1 MPYEVEL
8 PDGTI
13 IEGIPDDMPQAEVR
27 KKILSAYPD
36 LEDYK
41 PQATPAQSVAGG
53 GNGILSTIGNVTG
66 SILPGLV
73 TGVGNVL
80 QQPKQLMELAGSK
93 FGVEK
98 ENIPDIGYLN
108 TAGKGLESLGQYMM
122 PEAIKKGLESGQQV
136 GDVADLQAQKEFND
150 SWINKALPQV
160 TELAQKFNLPDLP
173 KQIYGSAFGI
183 YATVKEMAVNN
194 PEVLPAFIAQQAP
207 QMAIPL
213 GVGKAGAGATT
224 LLGGSKKLAAA
235 VGVNT
240 AVATGAIMQGTDVAY
255 DTFEET
261 FAKLKAQGV
270 EEAEAEQRAMAVAR
284 DAFFPALAISLATQ
298 KLVPGGQS
306 LERAVLSGKPIKPI
320 GVAKATLGEGGT
332 ELPEEYG
339 GKVAGNIAQQKEF
352 PDLNPLSGAGTAGGL
367 GFIGGVGAGGAA
379 SMISRARTPK
389 TVDDGTTLGATPPAP
404 EVELSPEALAG
415 LQPATITS
423 SSGPV
428 TVSYPNPNAGQPM
441 LPPDGTAPPAPP
453 VSPAP
458 VDYRGFPTP
467 PTNLPAG
474 VQPAA
479 LPTEPELDTSKTF
492 PVIERGVEGATL
504 PNVEFGTPGGMHNA
518 IAQRLRL
525 DADTLG
531 ISPLIYDK
539 LQQGKSVKQ
548 IANDLKAKLTFLPES
563 GRTNFVNQVH
573 KTFGPV
579 EKTKAEDTA
588 PVETTTDAQDIQLF
602 EPQTPGAVQG
612 PALPKVNIGNN
623 PTDMV
628 NQVAQT
634 MRREADQKGLT
645 AYIAD
650 QSAKGRSAKQIAN
663 SYGFASKL
671 EFLPSEQR
679 HNYVRQVQ
687 ATLGYGPIAQRW
699 GVNVNQPTVP
709 SRGRNRTKTSSQPAG
724 VDTTVEPTVVDEG
737 GVGGV
742 DATPAGTTTGKTT
755 EPPTLTK
762 RAPKVTG
769 FKTSKGSEYVVD
781 ESGKTSRTKKS
792 PGKGQGETYPP
803 HTAVYVST
811 AIEEDMRDEMRG
823 LMGNGSIRIGYLSEG
838 NFKGVSSLDEI
849 PNSQR
854 PFVAVIDKRHNVVV
868 AYYLASVKPSVGLH
882 PVEKLYNND
891 GTSNTHLGNDIT
903 EISTAPTKTT
913 AIKTKTPTDIAPRDV
928 ISDFDLNPP
937 EDTPTKVDI
946 DSIAPPV
953 DPSPTAPVTVTPPAP
968 RAIYMALAEGINGS
982 ANIKDPALRD
992 LLIEKKLVNKDGI
1005 TEAGSSFKKVFDG
1018 KIFDKKLGFVR
1029 NATPKDANDLFSD
1042 IFGGREGKFEVGDS
1056 VRIGNTLGTVI
1067 GVSEDY
1073 VQFRPVNATN
1083 KKASQKVPIY
1093 AVEFVSR
1100 PNTSSESSAS
1110 KRIQKGSFEFN
1121 KDEVLENLG
1130 QNMYGSA
1137 LANVSVKE
1145 LLQNAFD
1152 GVKSAIYNGID
1163 KGKYKVGKIDIVVNH
1178 NDRTVTVHDDSIGM
1192 SPDILQKAFFT
1203 VGGSDKQNLPP
1214 ELRSGGFGLAKVGF
1228 MVSTESMKVV
1238 TISDGVQSTVDAS
1251 SRDIRASNFDIV
1263 IEDAPKNKHGTTVTV
1278 KIPETFK
1285 DKKGEDQHI
1294 WFPYSA
1300 DSVDILNK
1308 PLLGDVEV
1316 TFTIKTAAD
1325 SEGTKVTV
1333 PIGVNTNFKKTPK
1346 LTTATFSWGTA
1357 DIYLGVERIPDGS
1370 YGKHRVLSSGVYQ
1383 FDANFKLNEKEK
1395 IPFDVIVDIK
1405 PNVKASDIDYPFE
1418 NSRERFKSRI
1428 DADIK
1433 SLQGFLQQIV
1443 RADDAK
1449 NLQDGFKNIVSMPRI
1464 DPNNVTNNDK
1474 NELKFAFKN
1483 KGTST
1488 GDTNTTYT
1496 APTNIVIGEGTVRTP
1511 DGKVI
1516 VKENVKESTFTV
1528 DKEAVKPTDFLIDI
1542 KQDPKLPILHNN
1554 LNVDLIEVGEKAG
1567 GDPKLFFAEL
1577 GSIFVEMKE
1586 ELANSGMWGYN
1597 GLSPDNLFFAG
1608 ISLDKSYG
1616 GMIIKVPYKSLFLN
1630 PFFSFGQRTIFG
1642 ERNTL
1647 LRTMIHEIAHIADM
1661 DHGVGHNQEQIKVE
1675 NYLEDTGLM
1684 DYYRD
1689 AILTTLQKHYPAYEA
1704 MKNEFNKSTTR
1715 NIAKSFEE
1723 GQKGSASRTTGGSTS
1738 GPVNQPR
1745 PVPARGGR
1753 GGGSNLP
1760 APSGTSTTSPIN
1772 TGTTGKPAKLRAGQP
1787 GPLSINSSNPTF
1799 NPLAK
1804 ANAPVGK
1811 EGGYRETPFGVAA
1824 RKLANWHQPIR
1835 SLENV
1840 IDLSGKL
1847 VYSGADVNAFATI
1860 LAAAAAKGVNYYRG
1874 NMANL
1879 VEAIHEGINDYAK
1892 SAGISIDKALENM
1905 HLMAEALHEPE
1916 RRAVKYLLT
1925 VPLDTAKNLT
1935 QNGKAI
1941 SAADRRNDIMDL
1953 LNKYKLTE
1961 AQARALRAELDSLV
1975 ANHADP
1981 LGYSPRRDA
1990 KNGGV
1995 TGAMPVDI
2003 NAEIYKVSVMDASDV
2018 VRITQEYNADK
2029 NKVLIDAILD
2039 NVQKLNKRILDAN
2052 KISNYVS
2059 TPVANRI
2066 AFYGWTDYVPLK
2078 GFNEHP
2084 AKSPIDDEI
2093 DIFAGNRLSKELQ
2106 ETEFAF
2112 DARDT
2117 VSNNPITQVTVE
2129 AIRASARAG
2138 RGSELTLSIMNAVKQ
2153 GYIKGKI
2160 EKNIPFEER
2169 EEALKDA
2176 LKKNVVL
2183 HYNKDGSVD
2192 VIRVY
2197 DELILNSL
2205 RRSYND
2211 TSPLWNLANFIT
2223 GAIGKSMT
2231 RWNYTFAPMNYVR
2244 DILTNAWLMAVEGN
2258 PIEAAKFLAIVAA
2271 RTITNPHT
2279 ATRVAYLY
2287 ENNKFAELN
2296 ALAKRSGFARDMI
2309 EYIEN
2314 GGMQSYSDTMSVGN
2328 KVKALEKKLGRGL
2341 VLKTS
2346 DEFGKVIDIYNN
2358 VFELTSRA
2366 AAYGVMKSKYMH
2378 GSRKMNAKDAA
2389 IKAAVE
2395 VKNYAN
2401 FEQMG
2406 ERGRELGALFM
2417 FGRATATGAT
2427 RALESIAPAFDL
2439 VLPPQWKEANKL
2451 PKSIRDDPVALAT
2464 FKKNFRKKQLAS
2476 TVMVGGLIGAGMY
2489 LFGMIAAGAPE
2500 DELGRNKVLT
2510 DDLDQWTRYL
2520 RMPVADGKFPESMG
2534 KNVVFQMPFGL
2545 GNGAFVGVGVQIA
2558 ANDAGV
2564 IDKKQMFKN
2573 ISTILLD
2580 AFLPFPTSKMDISKN
2595 PAQFAIDTATPTA
2608 IRTITQ
2614 SILNK
2619 DGLGRDIVPLESRGN
2634 KMGAAYSGS
2643 ESTPQMYKDAA
2654 MALANVGGPNI
2665 NPNSLLHFFTNY
2677 VNGIAKI
2684 AEEAYDMLTPP
2695 DQRKAFN
2702 PHKDMGPLSS
2712 FFGTPSNADARNFSK
2727 LRDEMDDITKRTN
2740 MFKLNP
2746 DKRNEYEVTNNG
2758 YIVSMWEKDLN
2769 GQLKALQQQAKSV
2782 RESTIGEFTPAQRE
2796 IILKD
2801 NTFAQNLV
2809 KKNLIDKYKQLGVKF

>member
-8 PDGTI
+8 PNGTI
-13 IEGIPDDMPQAEVR
+13 VEGIPDDMPRDEVR
-27 KKILSAYPD
+27 KKLISAYPD
-36 LEDYK
+36 LESYK
-41 PQATPAQSVAGG
+41 PQATPAPDEGRG
-53 GNGILSTIGNVTG
+53 FIR
-66 SILPGLV
+66 SITDPI
-73 TGVGNVL
+73 VG
-80 QQPKQLMELAGSK
+80 
-93 FGVEK
+93 
-98 ENIPDIGYLN
+98 
-108 TAGKGLESLGQYMM
+108 
-122 PEAIKKGLESGQQV
+122 AIKGV
-136 GDVADLQAQKEFND
+136 GDVAQLPGKFQDLVLGSISPEALAAVKGRGTGIQGAGKELSDYAQSLKSQQQQGLEKQVGQKASEAYAEAGGGLKGMAYELYTTLKEVGTNPSMLPTFLAEMAPNMAGPLVAGKGIQVGTKLLFKD
-150 SWINKALPQV
+150 ISTKALASAGV
-160 TELAQKFNLPDLP
+160 T
-173 KQIYGSAFGI
+173 G
-183 YATVKEMAVNN
+183 
-194 PEVLPAFIAQQAP
+194 
-207 QMAIPL
+207 AI
-213 GVGKAGAGATT
+213 G
-224 LLGGSKKLAAA
+224 
-235 VGVNT
+235 
-240 AVATGAIMQGTDVAY
+240 TGAIMQGTDVGYEAY
-255 DTFEET
+255 EDTFK
-261 FAKLKAQGV
+261 KLVASGV
-270 EEAEAEQRAMAVAR
+270 SEEEAIKQAIDVGQDAALRAAAVSVVAQ
-284 DAFFPALAISLATQ
+284 LAI
-298 KLVPGGQS
+298 PGGRS
-306 LERAVLSGKPIKPI
+306 LERAVLSGGAKKEAELAARAAGKPVKREGYVKPIAGETGSEGFEEGFGKYQANLAQQAVLPNQDPYEGVGTNTGYGMI
-320 GVAKATLGEGGT
+320 GALGTGT
-332 ELPEEYG
+332 
-339 GKVAGNIAQQKEF
+339 VAGAIN
-352 PDLNPLSGAGTAGGL
+352 
-367 GFIGGVGAGGAA
+367 
-379 SMISRARTPK
+379 RARQGPEVSTE
-389 TVDDGTTLGATPPAP
+389 GATLGATPPAP
-404 EVELSPEALAG
+404 EAELSPEALAG

-441 LPPDGTAPPAPP
+441 PPPDGAAPLTQAEIDNQNIIWLEQQPTTEA
-453 VSPAP
+453 AP
-458 VDYRGFPTP
+458 VDYRGFPAP
-467 PTNLPAG
+467 PTDLPAG

-479 LPTEPELDTSKTF
+479 PPTEPEPDTSKTF
-492 PVIERGVEGATL
+492 PAIERGVEGATL
-504 PNVEFGTPGGMHNA
+504 PNVEFGDPGGMHNA
-518 IAQRLRL
+518 IAQRLRAS
-525 DADTLG
+525 ADTLG

-579 EKTKAEDTA
+579 ERIKAEETA
-588 PVETTTDAQDIQLF
+588 PVETTTDAQDVQSF

-612 PALPKVNIGNN
+612 PALPKVNIGES

-628 NQVAQT
+628 NKVAQT

-671 EFLPSEQR
+671 EFLPPEQR

-709 SRGRNRTKTSSQPAG
+709 SRGRKSTKASSQPAG
-724 VDTTVEPTVVDEG
+724 VDTTVKPTVVDEG

-742 DATPAGTTTGKTT
+742 DNPPADTTTGKTT

-762 RAPKVTG
+762 RAPR
-769 FKTSKGSEYVVD
+769 KTK
-781 ESGKTSRTKKS
+781 
-792 PGKGQGETYPP
+792 
-803 HTAVYVST
+803 
-811 AIEEDMRDEMRG
+811 
-823 LMGNGSIRIGYLSEG
+823 
-838 NFKGVSSLDEI
+838 LDKLAK
-849 PNSQR
+849 N
-854 PFVAVIDKRHNVVV
+854 VIDSGEALFNVDTD
-868 AYYLASVKPSVGLH
+868 
-882 PVEKLYNND
+882 E
-891 GTSNTHLGNDIT
+891 
-903 EISTAPTKTT
+903 TAPTET
-913 AIKTKTPTDIAPRDV
+913 APRDV
-928 ISDFDLNPP
+928 ISDLDLNPP
-937 EDTPTKVDI
+937 EDTPAETAPSAKVPRPADVIIALVDGMNNGLEGVKNPAIRELLKDKYLVDKKGLTPKGRRFLNEVNGRIPDPVTGFERPSTNEEAQESFNKMFSKADLESTATKTTPAADLQKTAALKTVDNIQIALTEATFVGVNSISDPNIKQLLI
-946 DSIAPPV
+946 DKYLINNKTITPKGTRFLNTILLG
-953 DPSPTAPVTVTPPAP
+953 SPEEALEAFTNMLGSEDLGASRESVKGKAGVNQRRLTQMTGQSMYGKPERTAPV
-968 RAIYMALAEGINGS
+968 AI
-982 ANIKDPALRD
+982 
-992 LLIEKKLVNKDGI
+992 
-1005 TEAGSSFKKVFDG
+1005 
-1018 KIFDKKLGFVR
+1018 
-1029 NATPKDANDLFSD
+1029 
-1042 IFGGREGKFEVGDS
+1042 
-1056 VRIGNTLGTVI
+1056 
-1067 GVSEDY
+1067 
-1073 VQFRPVNATN
+1073 
-1083 KKASQKVPIY
+1083 
-1093 AVEFVSR
+1093 
-1100 PNTSSESSAS
+1100 
-1110 KRIQKGSFEFN
+1110 
-1121 KDEVLENLG
+1121 
-1130 QNMYGSA
+1130 
-1137 LANVSVKE
+1137 KE
-1145 LLQNAFD
+1145 MLQNAFD
-1152 GVKSAIYNGID
+1152 AVKPLIENGTMS
-1163 KGKYKVGKIDIVVNH
+1163 KGNIDINL
-1178 NDRTVTVHDDSIGM
+1178 DPQKRTITVLDDGLGM
-1192 SPDILQKAFFT
+1192 SADSLAGPFLKIAETEKH
-1203 VGGSDKQNLPP
+1203 SERN
-1214 ELRSGGFGLAKVGF
+1214 SGGFGIAKAQFLYSAATDTIKVYTLHEGV
-1228 MVSTESMKVV
+1228 VSVLDTTSAELRATQEEENPGEQPDINIYRKGDPEHTRISKMFPKGHGTFVELKINEKYLDPSDQGIKDIPMSDNEYEYPV
-1238 TISDGVQSTVDAS
+1238 LLNSPLFSEINVKFNGYQLSNIGSSFSINDYDHFGKGIVKFPTFEATIYVNKKERQYPSNST
-1251 SRDIRASNFDIV
+1251 RILSNGIWQFSTST
-1263 IEDAPKNKHGTTVTV
+1263 PKNPNKPFGKELPYDIYIDVNPTV
-1278 KIPETFK
+1278 KPDQAGYPFALNRQSFNEAANNSLQTILKYISIHYAQKSLDADTIDFGNLDYIGL
-1285 DKKGEDQHI
+1285 DKKTGNINYVKATELTPKIVAKAIAGLNNISNDVL
-1294 WFPYSA
+1294 
-1300 DSVDILNK
+1300 SVDNNGKLFINGK
-1308 PLLGDVEV
+1308 E
-1316 TFTIKTAAD
+1316 
-1325 SEGTKVTV
+1325 V
-1333 PIGVNTNFKKTPK
+1333 PI
-1346 LTTATFSWGTA
+1346 LTA
-1357 DIYLGVERIPDGS
+1357 D
-1370 YGKHRVLSSGVYQ
+1370 
-1383 FDANFKLNEKEK
+1383 
-1395 IPFDVIVDIK
+1395 DI
-1405 PNVKASDIDYPFE
+1405 
-1418 NSRERFKSRI
+1418 
-1428 DADIK
+1428 
-1433 SLQGFLQQIV
+1433 
-1443 RADDAK
+1443 
-1449 NLQDGFKNIVSMPRI
+1449 KNIVIDTSELEVDPKLI
-1464 DPNNVTNNDK
+1464 DPNK
-1474 NELKFAFKN
+1474 
-1483 KGTST
+1483 
-1488 GDTNTTYT
+1488 
-1496 APTNIVIGEGTVRTP
+1496 I
-1511 DGKVI
+1511 
-1516 VKENVKESTFTV
+1516 
-1528 DKEAVKPTDFLIDI
+1528 
-1542 KQDPKLPILHNN
+1542 ILHNN
-1554 LNVDLIEVGEKAG
+1554 FEVHEDPNNLNS
-1567 GDPKLFFAEL
+1567 P
-1577 GSIFVEMKE
+1577 FV
-1586 ELANSGMWGYN
+1586 
-1597 GLSPDNLFFAG
+1597 NLVEHAR
-1608 ISLDKSYG
+1608 K
-1616 GMIIKVPYKSLFLN
+1616 K
-1630 PFFSFGQRTIFG
+1630 FGQRF
-1642 ERNTL
+1642 
-1647 LRTMIHEIAHIADM
+1647 D
-1661 DHGVGHNQEQIKVE
+1661 DYVYGVGEAFQELRDVVSDMMSADYVGLRQEPVGVSFGDYRGVSIKLPFSGAFINPALPRYTDTERAASGMVGTMTHELAHHLVRSHDE
-1675 NYLEDTGLM
+1675 NFPAAMQDILLNLETSK
-1684 DYYRD
+1684 
-1689 AILTTLQKHYPAYEA
+1689 TFNF
-1704 MKNEFNKSTTR
+1704 NEFKTNFENLVREHQDILDFLRKSIPTNPITGKINEKHIR
-1715 NIAKSFEE
+1715 FIGSKFKNGSYQSLASSSTGNVVGNGAKGRGQSGLPIQTQPSSGATGQQQVNTGVPAKS
-1723 GQKGSASRTTGGSTS
+1723 K
-1738 GPVNQPR
+1738 
-1745 PVPARGGR
+1745 
-1753 GGGSNLP
+1753 
-1760 APSGTSTTSPIN
+1760 
-1772 TGTTGKPAKLRAGQP
+1772 RAGQP

-1811 EGGYRETPFGVAA
+1811 EGGYRETPFGLAA
-1824 RKLANWHQPIR
+1824 RKIANWHQPIR

-1860 LAAAAAKGVNYYRG
+1860 LAAASAKGVNYYRG

-1879 VEAIHEGINDYAK
+1879 VESIHAGINDYAK

-1941 SAADRRNDIMDL
+1941 SAADRRNDIMNL

-1961 AQARALRAELDSLV
+1961 AQAKTLRSELDSLV

-2003 NAEIYKVSVMDASDV
+2003 NAEIYKVSVMEASDV
-2018 VRITQEYNADK
+2018 ARITQEYNADKK

-2039 NVQKLNKRILDAN
+2039 NTQKLNKRVLDAN

-2059 TPVANRI
+2059 DPVANRI

-2093 DIFAGNRLSKELQ
+2093 DIFAGSRLSKELQ

-2138 RGSELTLSIMNAVKQ
+2138 RGSELTLSIMNAVEQ
-2153 GYIKGKI
+2153 GFIKGKI

-2211 TSPLWNLANFIT
+2211 ISPLWNAANFLT
-2223 GAIGKSMT
+2223 STVGKSMT

-2258 PIEAAKFLAIVAA
+2258 PIEAAKFLATVAA

-2346 DEFGKVIDIYNN
+2346 DEFSKVIDIYNN

-2378 GSRKMNAKDAA
+2378 GSRKMSAKDAA
-2389 IKAAVE
+2389 IKAAME

-2401 FEQMG
+2401 FEQVG

-2451 PKSIRDDPVALAT
+2451 PKSIRDDPAALAT
-2464 FKKNFRKKQLAS
+2464 FKKNFRKKQLSS
-2476 TVMVGGLIGAGMY
+2476 TIMVGGLIGAGMY

-2558 ANDAGV
+2558 ANDAGI

-2595 PAQFAIDTATPTA
+2595 PAQFAFDTATPTV
-2608 IRTITQ
+2608 IRTMTQ
-2614 SILNK
+2614 AILNK
-2619 DGLGRDIVPLESRGN
+2619 DGLGRDIVPPESSGN

-2654 MALANVGGPNI
+2654 MALANIGGPNI

-2712 FFGTPSNADARNFSK
+2712 FFGTPSSVDARNFSK

-2746 DKRNEYEVTNNG
+2746 QKRNEYEVTNNG

-2769 GQLKALQQQAKSV
+2769 GQLKALQSQANLV
-2782 RESTIGEFTPAQRE
+2782 RKSTIGEFTPAQRE

-2801 NTFAQNLV
+2801 NAFAQNLV
-2809 KKNLIDKYKQLGVKF
+2809 KKNLIEKYKQLGVKF